1 MTNIRNV
8 NWRDGRPR
16 FSPGPAL
23 RAEAYAGTD
32 LRWPD
37 PAPDGWKPTDLKTGD
52 RNGGR
57 WFTRGE
63 AIDWSDNFVS
73 GRKARATAANRS
85 KARPVRVGVSVA
97 GMFEAWRQSPK
108 FKKPRPEGYSVHTI
122 EDYAQKARVLEEDHP
137 LIWNMPAAA
146 VTRPLLR
153 AAFERTQMKRGLATA
168 RGMILTLSGCYAW
181 ATLVGAV
188 KRTDNPALKLK
199 MSKPAPRVRFG
210 SRAEIDGLVA
220 MADAIGRPELGD
232 GVLLAVWTGQRQGDR
247 CAYLHKGVLHGRR
260 HFRQSKTGAI
270 VAVLESPQL
279 EARLSASLRRRAAAR
294 AEALLAIGG
303 SDAGRRAVELRFAHV
318 LLDETRWLPFS
329 GDHWSRS
336 FAQLR
341 QMLTAGLGHNE
352 TPADALARHAKGDKG
367 QKPDAWK
374 VAPVASVET
383 LWDLDMRDTAVTW
396 MALAGSTIPEIIA
409 VTGHDAETAH
419 TILKHYLARHPEMAD
434 AAIRKMIEWY
444 DNDGETEIGL

>member
-1 MTNIRNV
+1 MNTIRNV

-16 FSPGPAL
+16 FSPGPAM
-23 RAEAYAGTD
+23 RAEGYAGTD

-37 PAPDGWKPTDLKTGD
+37 QVPQGWKPADLKSGE
-52 RNGGR
+52 RFEGR

-63 AIDWSDNFVS
+63 AIDWSDAFVS
-73 GRKARATAANRS
+73 GRKARATAPKRRRTRPA
-85 KARPVRVGVSVA
+85 KAGVSVA

-108 FKKPRPEGYSVHTI
+108 FKKPRPEGYSPSTI
-122 EDYAQKARVLEEDHP
+122 EDYAQKARVMEEDHP
-137 LIWNMPAAA
+137 LIWAMPATA

-153 AAFERTQMKRGLATA
+153 AAFEQTQMKRGLATA
-168 RGMILTLSGCYAW
+168 RGMILTVSAAFSW
-181 ATLVGAV
+181 ATLVGKV
-188 KRTDNPALKLK
+188 LRKDNPALKLQ

-247 CAYLHKGVLHGRR
+247 VAYLHKGVLHGRR

-279 EARLSASLRRRAAAR
+279 EARLSAAMARRAAAR
-294 AEALLAIGG
+294 AEALLAAASGA
-303 SDAGRRAVELRFAHV
+303 SRAAAEVRFGHV

-336 FAQLR
+336 FADLR
-341 QMLTAGLGHNE
+341 ALLTAGLGHNE
-352 TPADALARHAKGDKG
+352 TPDEALARHARGKD
-367 QKPDAWK
+367 PRFNSWR
-374 VAPVASVET
+374 VAPVPSVAN
-383 LWDLDMRDTAVTW
+383 LWDLDLRDTAVTW

-434 AAIRKMIEWY
+434 AAIRKMIDWY
-444 DNDGETEIGL
+444 DNNGETEIGL